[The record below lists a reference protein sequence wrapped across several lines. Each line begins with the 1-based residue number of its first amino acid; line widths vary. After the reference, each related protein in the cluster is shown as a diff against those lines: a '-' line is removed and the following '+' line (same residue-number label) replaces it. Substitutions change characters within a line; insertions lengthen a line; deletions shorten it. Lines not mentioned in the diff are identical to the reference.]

1 MKAITHI
8 AASTAAAAIAGA
20 ASGTPAAAGIFLF
33 GGFLDVDH
41 VNHFISSGLPSSP
54 RTLLR
59 SIFMNEIQLEKTYSF
74 SRGIPSSWTFPVFHC
89 VEFVFLL
96 AVSGFL
102 LKSSFLMAA
111 GIGVLLHLLMD
122 IRSYPCGIHFFSII
136 WRFIKKQKLMKEWQT
151 HRSTVMC

>member
-1 MKAITHI
+1 MRAITHI
-8 AASTAAAAIAGA
+8 TASTAAAVIAGA
-20 ASGTPAAAGIFLF
+20 ASGTPAAAGILLF

-41 VNHFISSGLPSSP
+41 VNHFISVGLPSSP
-54 RTLLR
+54 RTLLK
-59 SIFMNEIQLEKTYSF
+59 SIFMNEKQLEKTYSI

-89 VEFVFLL
+89 IEFVFLL

-102 LKSSFLMAA
+102 LESSFLMAA

-122 IRSYPCGIHFFSII
+122 IRSYPCGIPFFSII
-136 WRFIKKQKLMKEWQT
+136 WRCIKKQKLMTEWQT